1 MRAGVKGCANT
12 AALSGRGASLM
23 AFWMAAGAP
32 AVPASPAPLAPSAM
46 PRSSAR
52 RAMSISVPGVS
63 SRSASAG
70 SRLCPPESQRGLSAA
85 ANFPNAARSEAARA

>member
-1 MRAGVKGCANT
+1 
-12 AALSGRGASLM
+12 
-23 AFWMAAGAP
+23 
-32 AVPASPAPLAPSAM
+32 
-46 PRSSAR
+46 
-52 RAMSISVPGVS
+52 MSISVPGVS